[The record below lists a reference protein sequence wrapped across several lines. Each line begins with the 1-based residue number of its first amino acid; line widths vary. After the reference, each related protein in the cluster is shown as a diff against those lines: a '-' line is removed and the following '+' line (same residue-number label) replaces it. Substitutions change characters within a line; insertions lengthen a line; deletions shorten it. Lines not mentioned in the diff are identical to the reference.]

1 MFLVLELFLLIV
13 GVALL
18 VISLFM
24 YIKRTGDKSFITK
37 FWASKKDLSKS
48 ELIINR
54 LGIALVT
61 IGLVLG
67 YVIK

>member
-24 YIKRTGDKSFITK
+24 YIKRTGDKSVFTK